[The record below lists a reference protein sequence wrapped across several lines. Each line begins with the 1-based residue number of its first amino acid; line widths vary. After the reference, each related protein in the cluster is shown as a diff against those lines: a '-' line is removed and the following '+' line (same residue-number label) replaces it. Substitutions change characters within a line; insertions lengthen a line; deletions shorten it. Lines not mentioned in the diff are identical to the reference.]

1 MALKVG
7 LCGTIGSGKST
18 VCSLFAQFGAPVYI
32 ADDRAKGLMSSSE
45 ELKSQI
51 VAAFG
56 EECYLGGELNRQFLA
71 AQIFGS
77 EDKRLK
83 LNAIVHP
90 AVCHD
95 FCQWAENQSGEY
107 VIVESAIL
115 FESGLSD
122 VVDYTV
128 AVVVEQSVAIE
139 RAMARDGAN
148 REAIVA
154 RMAVQKGADELKA
167 MSDYTIDNTTLE
179 SAEIQVAEVDRALRD
194 EIS

>member
-18 VCSLFAQFGAPVYI
+18 VCSLFAQLGAPVYI

-77 EDKRLK
+77 EAKRLE
-83 LNAIVHP
+83 LNRIVHP
-90 AVCHD
+90 AVCAD
-95 FCQWAENQSGEY
+95 FLRWAECQVADY
-107 VIVESAIL
+107 VVVESAIL
-115 FESGLSD
+115 FESGLD
-122 VVDYTV
+122 KVVDTTV
-128 AVVVEQSVAIE
+128 AVVAPQSECLKRAAARDGVDIEAIKARMKTQFTADQL
-139 RAMARDGAN
+139 RAMAA
-148 REAIVA
+148 
-154 RMAVQKGADELKA
+154 
-167 MSDYTIDNTTLE
+167 YTIENNTIDGL
-179 SAEIQVAEVDRALRD
+179 AEQVNNLNAKWR
-194 EIS
+194 I

>member
-18 VCSLFAQFGAPVYI
+18 VCSLFAQLGAPVYI

-77 EDKRLK
+77 EAKRLE
-83 LNAIVHP
+83 LNRIVHP
-90 AVCHD
+90 AVCAD
-95 FCQWAENQSGEY
+95 FLRWAECQVADY
-107 VIVESAIL
+107 VVVESAIL
-115 FESGLSD
+115 FESGLD
-122 VVDYTV
+122 KVVDTTV
-128 AVVVEQSVAIE
+128 AVVAPQSECLKRAAARDGVDIEAIKARMKTQLTADQL
-139 RAMARDGAN
+139 RAMAA
-148 REAIVA
+148 
-154 RMAVQKGADELKA
+154 
-167 MSDYTIDNTTLE
+167 YTIENNTIDGL
-179 SAEIQVAEVDRALRD
+179 AEQVNNLNAKWR
-194 EIS
+194 I

>member
-18 VCSLFAQFGAPVYI
+18 VCSLFAQLGAPVYI

-77 EDKRLK
+77 EAKRLE
-83 LNAIVHP
+83 LNRIVHP
-90 AVCHD
+90 AVCAD
-95 FCQWAENQSGEY
+95 FLRWAECQVADY
-107 VIVESAIL
+107 VVVESAIL
-115 FESGLSD
+115 FESGLD
-122 VVDYTV
+122 KVVDTTV
-128 AVVVEQSVAIE
+128 AVVAPQSECLKRAAARDGVDIEAIKARMKTQLTADQL
-139 RAMARDGAN
+139 RAMAA
-148 REAIVA
+148 
-154 RMAVQKGADELKA
+154 
-167 MSDYTIDNTTLE
+167 YTIENNTIDGLTE
-179 SAEIQVAEVDRALRD
+179 QVNNLNAKWR
-194 EIS
+194 I

>member
-1 MALKVG
+1 MFEQRGVA
-7 LCGTIGSGKST
+7 
-18 VCSLFAQFGAPVYI
+18 VYI
-32 ADDRAKGLMSSSE
+32 ADDRAKELMCSDE
-45 ELKSQI
+45 NLKGKIAATFGSQ
-51 VAAFG
+51 
-56 EECYLGGELNRQFLA
+56 CYNGGVLNRQYLA
-71 AQIFGS
+71 QQIFS
-77 EDKRLK
+77 DDSKRLA

-95 FCQWAENQSGEY
+95 FCRWAENQCGEY

>member
-1 MALKVG
+1 M
-7 LCGTIGSGKST
+7 
-18 VCSLFAQFGAPVYI
+18 
-32 ADDRAKGLMSSSE
+32 
-45 ELKSQI
+45 
-51 VAAFG
+51 
-56 EECYLGGELNRQFLA
+56 
-71 AQIFGS
+71 
-77 EDKRLK
+77 
-83 LNAIVHP
+83 
-90 AVCHD
+90 
-95 FCQWAENQSGEY
+95 ENQSGEY

>member
-18 VCSLFAQFGAPVYI
+18 VCSLFAQLGAPVYI

-77 EDKRLK
+77 EAKRLE
-83 LNAIVHP
+83 LNRIVHP
-90 AVCHD
+90 AVCAD
-95 FCQWAENQSGEY
+95 FLRWAECQVADY
-107 VIVESAIL
+107 VVVESAIL
-115 FESGLSD
+115 FESGLD
-122 VVDYTV
+122 KVVDTTV
-128 AVVVEQSVAIE
+128 AVVAPQSECLKRAAARDGVDIE
-139 RAMARDGAN
+139 AVKARMKTQLTADQLRAMAA
-148 REAIVA
+148 
-154 RMAVQKGADELKA
+154 
-167 MSDYTIDNTTLE
+167 YTIENNTIDGL
-179 SAEIQVAEVDRALRD
+179 AEQVNNLNAKWR
-194 EIS
+194 I

>member
-18 VCSLFAQFGAPVYI
+18 VCSLFAQLGAPVYI

-77 EDKRLK
+77 EAKRLE
-83 LNAIVHP
+83 LNRIVHP
-90 AVCHD
+90 AVCAD
-95 FCQWAENQSGEY
+95 FLRWAECQVADY
-107 VIVESAIL
+107 VVVESAIL
-115 FESGLSD
+115 FESGLD
-122 VVDYTV
+122 KVVDTTV
-128 AVVVEQSVAIE
+128 AVVAPQSECLKRAAARDGVDIE
-139 RAMARDGAN
+139 AVKVRMKTQLTADQLRAMAA
-148 REAIVA
+148 
-154 RMAVQKGADELKA
+154 
-167 MSDYTIDNTTLE
+167 YTIENNTIDGL
-179 SAEIQVAEVDRALRD
+179 AEQVNNLNAKWR
-194 EIS
+194 I